1 MIPNHS
7 CDLPLERLSCIQPPG
22 RLLTMIPP
30 RHYNL
35 TTVLH
40 RHAHEGFRLM
50 ERMGD
55 FKLARIRA
63 ERGLEAQEGGFGVG
77 CTVVVG
83 AGENGE
89 GILAR
94 TKG

>member
-1 MIPNHS
+1 
-7 CDLPLERLSCIQPPG
+7 
-22 RLLTMIPP
+22 
-30 RHYNL
+30 
-35 TTVLH
+35 
-40 RHAHEGFRLM
+40 M

>member
-7 CDLPLERLSCIQPPG
+7 RDLPLKRLSCIQPPG
-22 RLLTMIPP
+22 RLLSMIPR

-35 TTVLH
+35 TTALH
-40 RHAHEGFRLM
+40 RHGHEGQLM

-63 ERGLEAQEGGFGVG
+63 KRGLETQEGGFGVG

-83 AGENGE
+83 AGEDGE

-94 TKG
+94 TEG